1 MEQYKNLNF
10 TAEQINQKL
19 DSIGE
24 GVINTVEQ
32 TPLKHILFSNT
43 SSSLKTVINPN
54 QQISVVEINSKITPV
69 GDKLPTWDVYI
80 NHLLCINS
88 VSCENKVCSHNYVEL
103 ANGSDVDINL
113 NGLYLLYTD
122 CSKSSEENLGYDWKY
137 LALTGVIKAGSTF
150 VIRGKQTNP
159 IKGSIIKV
167 ESYDMEWDISFKQ
180 RKGSF
185 YLCVGDSFKEQ
196 LNSNSLVNPWVAK
209 LSGYIDSCGFG
220 VDTSAEGNSPVLV
233 NDNWDNIIFVRWFM
247 FETAKQGNKA
257 FSKRKTKDL
266 WTYIDITKNTTKAG
280 NSIQYYY
287 TDDIKL
293 KYSPRA
299 SYLGKSFFT
308 ISTMFKQDTPNC
320 VNLTFG
326 RQATDAGSGATRCFN
341 WISVGYY
348 EEYIEIRKQGEEWTR
363 HYSIT
368 EEDSNNSVN
377 INKFINCY
385 KRHKWISPDGTFVT
399 THKCIIDKLT
409 KGIYEYRI
417 GRDNSTYQS
426 ELYTFEVLSDS
437 EVTNFSYI
445 QTSDQ
450 QGFNWQEYQAWKR
463 SSYMISKEQN
473 INFTINTGDIAQ
485 NGNRI
490 NEWLDYYDGRE
501 YLKNLPEMFTVGN
514 NDLCGQ
520 DFSELNDGEVHTSKY
535 NHINVLRYYTFEI
548 DPENPCQV
556 IWEGNTYPIYSTYSF
571 NYGKYH
577 FVSLNSEIAQAS
589 SKMYKNVSLDQ
600 DKGDI
605 TFAQNANAAIEDWF
619 IKDLKQ
625 WKQTEEFPTDCGK
638 CIVYTHDAPFSIVTY
653 DFMNTSTTARA
664 GSKLNT
670 INNNG
675 SYRFS
680 RLFKKCGIRLV
691 MAGHKHTYGI
701 SKPIYDA
708 PTEYLEGNQASS
720 TVDILSGD
728 ISTELSRKP
737 VIQVLQQDQVK
748 ESNFARYEVV
758 SKVSAPT
765 YVTCQATGYKLISN
779 KEQPSG
785 DAYRIPWLL
794 AYFPAATSASSPKEN
809 IAQHKPMYI
818 RYDVTDNTIKVTA
831 IQINGIWE
839 VTSDSTK
846 YDFNNQIENLTID
859 KMTLNTSKEEDLT
872 IYSPDNRDFYTLNL

>member
-150 VIRGKQTNP
+150 VIRG
-159 IKGSIIKV
+159 
-167 ESYDMEWDISFKQ
+167 
-180 RKGSF
+180 
-185 YLCVGDSFKEQ
+185 
-196 LNSNSLVNPWVAK
+196 
-209 LSGYIDSCGFG
+209 
-220 VDTSAEGNSPVLV
+220 
-233 NDNWDNIIFVRWFM
+233 
-247 FETAKQGNKA
+247 
-257 FSKRKTKDL
+257 
-266 WTYIDITKNTTKAG
+266 
-280 NSIQYYY
+280 
-287 TDDIKL
+287 
-293 KYSPRA
+293 
-299 SYLGKSFFT
+299 
-308 ISTMFKQDTPNC
+308 
-320 VNLTFG
+320 
-326 RQATDAGSGATRCFN
+326 
-341 WISVGYY
+341 
-348 EEYIEIRKQGEEWTR
+348 
-363 HYSIT
+363 
-368 EEDSNNSVN
+368 
-377 INKFINCY
+377 
-385 KRHKWISPDGTFVT
+385 
-399 THKCIIDKLT
+399 
-409 KGIYEYRI
+409 
-417 GRDNSTYQS
+417 
-426 ELYTFEVLSDS
+426 
-437 EVTNFSYI
+437 
-445 QTSDQ
+445 
-450 QGFNWQEYQAWKR
+450 
-463 SSYMISKEQN
+463 
-473 INFTINTGDIAQ
+473 
-485 NGNRI
+485 
-490 NEWLDYYDGRE
+490 
-501 YLKNLPEMFTVGN
+501 
-514 NDLCGQ
+514 
-520 DFSELNDGEVHTSKY
+520 
-535 NHINVLRYYTFEI
+535 
-548 DPENPCQV
+548 
-556 IWEGNTYPIYSTYSF
+556 
-571 NYGKYH
+571 
-577 FVSLNSEIAQAS
+577 
-589 SKMYKNVSLDQ
+589 
-600 DKGDI
+600 
-605 TFAQNANAAIEDWF
+605 
-619 IKDLKQ
+619 
-625 WKQTEEFPTDCGK
+625 KQTEEFPTDCGK

-846 YDFNNQIENLTID
+846 YDFNNQIENLTTD

>member
-326 RQATDAGSGATRCFN
+326 RQATDAGSGATR
-341 WISVGYY
+341 
-348 EEYIEIRKQGEEWTR
+348 
-363 HYSIT
+363 
-368 EEDSNNSVN
+368 
-377 INKFINCY
+377 
-385 KRHKWISPDGTFVT
+385 
-399 THKCIIDKLT
+399 
-409 KGIYEYRI
+409 
-417 GRDNSTYQS
+417 
-426 ELYTFEVLSDS
+426 
-437 EVTNFSYI
+437 
-445 QTSDQ
+445 
-450 QGFNWQEYQAWKR
+450 
-463 SSYMISKEQN
+463 
-473 INFTINTGDIAQ
+473 
-485 NGNRI
+485 
-490 NEWLDYYDGRE
+490 
-501 YLKNLPEMFTVGN
+501 
-514 NDLCGQ
+514 
-520 DFSELNDGEVHTSKY
+520 
-535 NHINVLRYYTFEI
+535 
-548 DPENPCQV
+548 
-556 IWEGNTYPIYSTYSF
+556 
-571 NYGKYH
+571 
-577 FVSLNSEIAQAS
+577 
-589 SKMYKNVSLDQ
+589 
-600 DKGDI
+600 
-605 TFAQNANAAIEDWF
+605 
-619 IKDLKQ
+619 
-625 WKQTEEFPTDCGK
+625 
-638 CIVYTHDAPFSIVTY
+638 
-653 DFMNTSTTARA
+653 
-664 GSKLNT
+664 
-670 INNNG
+670 
-675 SYRFS
+675 
-680 RLFKKCGIRLV
+680 
-691 MAGHKHTYGI
+691 
-701 SKPIYDA
+701 
-708 PTEYLEGNQASS
+708 
-720 TVDILSGD
+720 
-728 ISTELSRKP
+728 
-737 VIQVLQQDQVK
+737 
-748 ESNFARYEVV
+748 
-758 SKVSAPT
+758 
-765 YVTCQATGYKLISN
+765 YKLISN

-785 DAYRIPWLL
+785 DTYRIPWLL
-794 AYFPAATSASSPKEN
+794 AYFPAATSSSNPKEN
-809 IAQHKPMYI
+809 TAQHKPMYI
-818 RYDVTDNTIKVTA
+818 KYDVSDTNIKITA
-831 IQINGIWE
+831 VQINGIWE
-839 VTSDSTK
+839 VDSSSTK

-859 KMTLNTSKEEDLT
+859 KMTLSTSTKEDLA
-872 IYSPDNRDFYTLNL
+872 IYSPDNQNFYTLKLQ